1 MLFLKKKMSKTI
13 KTTNACRNRVE
24 SLKLTY
30 RLCTLAQRNIYTY
43 YDLSDMRFGF
53 WVRPSWN
60 SWTNKTDEHDSYC
73 CQLEWPHNEKV
84 DNLFQ

>member
-53 WVRPSWN
+53 
-60 SWTNKTDEHDSYC
+60 
-73 CQLEWPHNEKV
+73 
-84 DNLFQ
+84 